1 LSDII
6 SDVTTPFK
14 RTLISSNTVFTDDN
28 NSNNTYLFTCIKRM
42 FKLFIMSQ
50 FTSI

>member
-6 SDVTTPFK
+6 SDVTLPI
-14 RTLISSNTVFTDDN
+14 RRNLISSNTVFTDDN

-42 FKLFIMSQ
+42 FKMFIMSQ
-50 FTSI
+50 FNSI